1 MPKSSA
7 NKNNSVLLKQI
18 LGGENAVPSSTT
30 SRGNGSTSGEQG
42 TPPALLA
49 HYRLITTP
57 QNGNIPVTSYGNVPV
72 NTNDVQAASAAVTS
86 QTPFSYTAPEFFF
99 VRCEVQIEVVNSAN
113 LDRWVFA
120 LRVTRNGYTAD
131 AAHTFA
137 KAKVSAGVWQM
148 MLNERLY
155 LETGDV
161 LQVVVRAFNT
171 SNAVQVLTVNEANVK
186 LFRA

>member
-1 MPKSSA
+1 MPINSA
-7 NKNNSVLLKQI
+7 NKNNSILPKQI
-18 LGGENAVPSSTT
+18 LGNESGGGSSSV
-30 SRGNGSTSGEQG
+30 SRGGTSSEQG
-42 TPPALLA
+42 TPPELIA
-49 HYRLITTP
+49 HYRLKTP
-57 QNGNIPVTSYGNVPV
+57 QNGNIPANAYGNVPV
-72 NTNDVQAASAAVTS
+72 DTNDVQAASTAVTS
-86 QTPFSYTAPEFFF
+86 QTPFSYTAPEFLY

-120 LRVTRNGYTAD
+120 LRIVRNGYTSD

-148 MLNERLY
+148 TLNERLW

-171 SNAVQVLTVNEANVK
+171 SAAVQVLTVNEANVK